1 MSVDFSEET
10 ITHLDINLGDQCNL
24 KCRMCECWLNKDPLQ
39 LEAEELWPQV
49 EKALTYVEEH
59 CPNFE
64 KAMIIGGE
72 PFTHPGLV
80 DFLLEQELDIF
91 LSVYT
96 NFSIELPDVDWPSNV
111 HFLTSL
117 DAACEETYMKIR
129 RTDDWETTQKNM
141 RRHADNLLHVDTTV
155 TQLNV
160 NEMDEILAL
169 TEEFDCGHWFLPGDP
184 RIVDYSKQHPENE
197 LASSTAQSMVPH
209 LLDEDSIGDIKKF
222 YDEHGHIERTNN
234 LEMFLTLYYQG
245 VDIYGHLP
253 EYDLEIPDGI
263 ELQQPSGACP
273 AGERYLEI
281 GFDDDG
287 NFVPI
292 LHCPEIRE
300 GFEIDPNPGTERRAS
315 SFQPYQGDPT
325 PHFREFDE
333 LMDWMGEQFSG
344 VDCAQHCGK
353 TQFLGLSDFN
363 TMLQED
369 AAVSDD

>member
-1 MSVDFSEET
+1 MPVEFSEET
-10 ITHLDINLGDQCNL
+10 ITHLDVNLGDQCNL
-24 KCRMCECWLNKDPLQ
+24 KCRMCECWLNTDPLQ
-39 LEAEELWPQV
+39 LEAEALWPQV
-49 EKALTYVEEH
+49 GQALEYVEEH

-96 NFSIELPDVDWPSNV
+96 NFSIELPDVDWPDNV

-117 DAACEETYMKIR
+117 DASCEETYMKIR
-129 RTDDWETTQKNM
+129 RTDDWETTQENM
-141 RRHADNLLHVDTTV
+141 RRHADHLLHVDTTV
-155 TQLNV
+155 TGLNV
-160 NEMDEILAL
+160 EEMADILAV

-184 RIVDYSKQHPENE
+184 RIVDYARTYPGND
-197 LASSTAQSMVPH
+197 LAQSTAESMVPH
-209 LLDEDSIGDIKKF
+209 LLDEESIGVVKEF
-222 YDEHGHIERTNN
+222 YDEHGHKERTNN

-245 VDIYGHLP
+245 VEIYGHLP
-253 EYDLEIPDGI
+253 EYDLEIPEGI
-263 ELQQPSGACP
+263 ELQRPEGACP

-281 GFDDDG
+281 GFDDAG
-287 NFVPI
+287 RYVPI
-292 LHCPEIRE
+292 FHCPELQAGVEFDLRSE
-300 GFEIDPNPGTERRAS
+300 SERRPS

-325 PHFREFDE
+325 PHFEAFDE
-333 LMDWMGEQFSG
+333 LMDWMSAQYLG

-353 TQFLGLSDFN
+353 TQFLGLDEYN

-369 AAVSDD
+369 ATISD